1 MTAVTTVVRLL
12 KLHDAV
18 TLGWIPPIWGPPV
31 VGTPN
36 ATNEGISP
44 LTNETEAVE
53 NLPGT

>member
-18 TLGWIPPIWGPPV
+18 TLGWIPRIWGPPV

-36 ATNEGISP
+36 AISP
-44 LTNETEAVE
+44 LTNETEAVD
-53 NLPGT
+53 NLPGP